1 MTVSSQYD
9 KMCGGL
15 HTDNRKW
22 RRSTDAPIVGD
33 TTLKSDMFDVIQA
46 DLEEF
51 EPALAASVVSDTP
64 LITDVGEHL
73 VSSGGKRLR
82 PALFLLAA
90 RGGASFDRVRA
101 MPIAIALELIH
112 TASLVHDDV
121 IDEADTRRGAATTNS
136 KWGNQVAILSGDYLF
151 ARAFKLVAEAGYDSS
166 VYVKLAQLVCT
177 LSEGE
182 ILQDHTVYQ
191 VPASED
197 AYYERIRKK
206 TADFLET
213 CCALGAA
220 IGGMSAA
227 DTEGMALYGHAIGMA
242 FQITDDLLD
251 YRQTSEDIGKPAG
264 HDLAQGFVTL
274 PVIRALEVLDVPG
287 RAELTALIT
296 NPKTTESEVARALE
310 IVRTTD
316 GLDYAQEQADA
327 YLERAK
333 AALPKALDERI
344 RETCLMAADF
354 IGRREF

>member
-1 MTVSSQYD
+1 MKND
-9 KMCGGL
+9 
-15 HTDNRKW
+15 
-22 RRSTDAPIVGD
+22 I
-33 TTLKSDMFDVIQA
+33 FDVIQA
-46 DLEEF
+46 DLEAF
-51 EPALAASVVSDTP
+51 EPALAASVVSETP

-90 RGGASFDRVRA
+90 RGGTAFDRARA
-101 MPIAIALELIH
+101 MPIAVALELIH

-121 IDEADTRRGAATTNS
+121 IDEADTRRGAETTNA

-151 ARAFKLVAEAGYDSS
+151 ARAFKLVAEEGYDSS

-191 VPASED
+191 VPASEH

-206 TADFLET
+206 TADFLEI
-213 CCALGAA
+213 CCELGGA
-220 IGGMSAA
+220 IGGMSAE
-227 DTEGMALYGHAIGMA
+227 DTQGMALYGHAIGMA

-251 YRQTSEDIGKPAG
+251 YRQTSEHIGKPAG
-264 HDLAQGFVTL
+264 RDLAQGFVTL
-274 PVIRALEVLDVPG
+274 PVIRALEVLDAE
-287 RAELTALIT
+287 RRTELTSLIT
-296 NPKTTESEVARALE
+296 NPKMTDDEVARALE
-310 IVRTTD
+310 IVRMTD

-327 YLERAK
+327 YLARAE
-333 AALPKALDERI
+333 AALPESLDEHI

>member
-1 MTVSSQYD
+1 MKND
-9 KMCGGL
+9 
-15 HTDNRKW
+15 
-22 RRSTDAPIVGD
+22 I
-33 TTLKSDMFDVIQA
+33 FDVIQA
-46 DLEEF
+46 DLEAF
-51 EPALAASVVSDTP
+51 EPALAASVVSETP

-90 RGGASFDRVRA
+90 RGGAAFDRARA
-101 MPIAIALELIH
+101 MPIAVALELIH

-121 IDEADTRRGAATTNS
+121 IDEADTRRGAETTNA

-151 ARAFKLVAEAGYDSS
+151 ARAFKLVAEEGYDSS

-191 VPASED
+191 VPASEH

-206 TADFLET
+206 TADFLEI
-213 CCALGAA
+213 CCELGGA
-220 IGGMSAA
+220 IGGMSAE

-251 YRQTSEDIGKPAG
+251 YRQTSEHIGKPAG
-264 HDLAQGFVTL
+264 RDLAQGFVTL
-274 PVIRALEVLDVPG
+274 PVIRALEVLDEE
-287 RAELTALIT
+287 RRTELTSLIT
-296 NPKTTESEVARALE
+296 NPKMTDDEVARALE
-310 IVRTTD
+310 IVRMTD

-327 YLERAK
+327 YLARAE
-333 AALPKALDERI
+333 AALPESLDERI

>member
-1 MTVSSQYD
+1 
-9 KMCGGL
+9 
-15 HTDNRKW
+15 
-22 RRSTDAPIVGD
+22 
-33 TTLKSDMFDVIQA
+33 
-46 DLEEF
+46 
-51 EPALAASVVSDTP
+51 
-64 LITDVGEHL
+64 
-73 VSSGGKRLR
+73 
-82 PALFLLAA
+82 
-90 RGGASFDRVRA
+90 

-220 IGGMSAA
+220 VGGMSAA
-227 DTEGMALYGHAIGMA
+227 DTAGMALYGHAIGMA

-264 HDLAQGFVTL
+264 HDLVQGFVTL
-274 PVIRALEVLDVPG
+274 PVIRALAVLDEAG

-296 NPKTTESEVARALE
+296 NPKMTEAEVARALE

-316 GLDYAQEQADA
+316 GLDYAQEKADA

-333 AALPKALDERI
+333 NALPETLDERI